1 MNNENEA
8 KRIAIYATDDVLE
21 ICEQDLRKSGAKNRS
36 RFICDTVK
44 FYHCYL
50 NKNLTNSVLT
60 PAFESMV
67 SAKLDL
73 TEYRLSQIIF
83 KLAVEMAYTM
93 NILAGAFELE
103 PEKLELMKDRVL
115 YEVKSINGAIN
126 LKDIIEFQNGK

>member
-1 MNNENEA
+1 MNNENEG
-8 KRIAIYATDDVLE
+8 KRIALYVTDDILE

-36 RFICDTVK
+36 RFICHAVK

-50 NKNLTNSVLT
+50 NKNLTDSVLT
-60 PAFESMV
+60 PAFESV
-67 SAKLDL
+67 VDAKLSL

-115 YEVKSINGAIN
+115 YEVKAINGAIN
-126 LKDIIEFQNGK
+126 LKDIIEYQNGY

>member
-1 MNNENEA
+1 MNNENEG
-8 KRIAIYATDDVLE
+8 KRIALYVNDDILE

-36 RFICDTVK
+36 RFICYAVK

-50 NKNLTNSVLT
+50 NKSLTNSVLT
-60 PAFESMV
+60 PAFESV
-67 SAKLDL
+67 VDAKLDL

-126 LKDIIEFQNGK
+126 LKDIIKYQNGY